1 MLGTTA
7 LSEEASLDALL
18 DLHEAYF
25 RRLRAAALPT
35 WLRVN
40 LSVPQLRLLHLLV
53 YDGPQLPGALAQTLG
68 VAPSTVT
75 GLCDRLFERGL
86 VRREEDQTDRRCTR
100 VVATEKGHN
109 LVSEHLTST
118 REQLLQILQ
127 VLNPDERRLVGDAL
141 AALVRASSPAERLVA
156 AAVDRQ

>member
-1 MLGTTA
+1 MLGPTA
-7 LSEEASLDALL
+7 LSDQPGLDALV

-25 RRLRAAALPT
+25 RRLRAAALPA
-35 WLRVN
+35 WLRLN

-53 YDGPQLPGALAQTLG
+53 YDGPQLPGAVAQTLG

-75 GLCDRLFERGL
+75 GLCDRLLERGL

-100 VVATEKGHN
+100 VVATEKGHD

-118 REQLLQILQ
+118 REQLLQFVHRLS
-127 VLNPDERRLVGDAL
+127 PDERRLVSDAL
-141 AALVRASSPAERLVA
+141 AALVRASAPVS
-156 AAVDRQ
+156 